1 MPTDIEAQ
9 EEFSRV
15 KTQVFLSL
23 SQVEKNRIYEI
34 KEKWIAYDSNG
45 MQSTFLFYSDR
56 ICLISRLLCFQKAA
70 WKTSLCTVY
79 PPFRELKRNAL

>member
-1 MPTDIEAQ
+1 
-9 EEFSRV
+9 
-15 KTQVFLSL
+15 
-23 SQVEKNRIYEI
+23 
-34 KEKWIAYDSNG
+34 

-79 PPFRELKRNAL
+79 PPFRELKRNALLYLYPVERSDILCQMTTFTV